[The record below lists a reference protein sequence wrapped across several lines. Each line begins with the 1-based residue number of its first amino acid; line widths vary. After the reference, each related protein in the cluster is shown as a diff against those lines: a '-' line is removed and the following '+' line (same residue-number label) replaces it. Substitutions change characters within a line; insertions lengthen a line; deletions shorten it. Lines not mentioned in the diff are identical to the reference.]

1 LDLGFFLYEK
11 AKKGPEKKASVR
23 RFFRIFTENSRFSTG
38 KIAFVFSEKKVVCF
52 HRKKDLWLPEKDIND
67 FLN

>member
-1 LDLGFFLYEK
+1 LDLRFFLYGK

-23 RFFRIFTENSRFSTG
+23 RFFRVFTENSRFSTG

-52 HRKKDLWLPEKDIND
+52 LRKKGLWPPEKDVND
-67 FLN
+67 FLK